1 MPDTPISLLE
11 RLRLRPDEESWQ
23 RLVDLY
29 TPLIRDWLRRYQLQ
43 QRSLPAMQAEVSN
56 PRPSL

>member
-11 RLRLRPDEESWQ
+11 RLRLRPDDEAWR

-29 TPLIRDWLRRYQLQ
+29 TPLIRNWLRHHGVDGSDGEDLTQ
-43 QRSLPAMQAEVSN
+43 EVV
-56 PRPSL
+56 PRAVA